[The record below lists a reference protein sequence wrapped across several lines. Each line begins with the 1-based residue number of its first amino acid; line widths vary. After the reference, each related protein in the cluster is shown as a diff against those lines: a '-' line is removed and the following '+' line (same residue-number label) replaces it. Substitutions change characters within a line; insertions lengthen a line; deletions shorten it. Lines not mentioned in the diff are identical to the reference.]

1 MITIT
6 GSEAEATHTVHAADT
21 HTRDTRSHGT
31 TAAGVSCERA
41 RVYTVAIVYV
51 SEDPCTELR
60 SEINH
65 SASVGVYSRADVQSL
80 FEAFTGANCAND
92 FTRPAEQL
100 RVRLQLQRYSGAI
113 WQVCTETTYM
123 YNQMPSDNILQNRNF
138 PARPCGPGTY
148 RTMAIGSLYY
158 NGSWLGGSLS
168 SGNHSF

>member
-1 MITIT
+1 MRRILTPVIL
-6 GSEAEATHTVHAADT
+6 AATALLLLA
-21 HTRDTRSHGT
+21 SPASAHG
-31 TAAGVSCERA
+31 
-41 RVYTVAIVYV
+41 VYTVAIVYV